1 MERNFDLQLKELKQ
15 KISSLFEI
23 ASRAVLLSGEL
34 ITGQDLS
41 LGQEIIN
48 LEKESDRL
56 ETELQKTAS
65 TLMALYQPVARDLR
79 LLISS
84 MNIAHELE
92 RIADQCLNIW
102 QRMEESRPFI
112 PFPVPPEIHRMIEL
126 VKQMLARAAES
137 YLKEDLELAK
147 AAIRDDIFIDDL
159 KVLVT
164 GRYLELIGKKETNPS
179 LGVIFIL
186 LSRHLEKMGDLA
198 KNIAE
203 EAYYLI
209 RGEFIKH
216 LRNIN
221 GPN

>member
-1 MERNFDLQLKELKQ
+1 MERNFDLQLRELKK
-15 KISSLFEI
+15 KISELFEVTR
-23 ASRAVLLSGEL
+23 RAVLLSGEL

-41 LGQEIIN
+41 LGREIIS
-48 LEKESDRL
+48 LEEESDRL

-65 TLMALYQPVARDLR
+65 TLMALHQPVARDLR

-102 QRMEESRPFI
+102 QRMEESQPFI
-112 PFPVPPEIHRMIEL
+112 PFQVPSEIYRMVEL
-126 VKQMLARAAES
+126 VKQMLSRAVES
-137 YLKEDLELAK
+137 YLKEDLEAAK

-164 GRYLELIGKKETNPS
+164 GRYLEQIKKKEINPS

-186 LSRHLEKMGDLA
+186 LSRHLEKMGDLS

-216 LRNIN
+216 LRNLN